1 MTYYLR
7 KYETQAEADQAW
19 KDQED
24 RKEAKLLADLEQ
36 DRKRARE
43 WTAACPIRMAD
54 EAFRARDMYKRYMRR
69 ELNMEMIREWG
80 HDHIYIQMGIDY
92 PLPLEHYKRERDAAI
107 VAKHGSEK
115 AYKQSLEREWR
126 AAVHRSRKRAGFI

>member
-36 DRKRARE
+36 DRKKIRE
-43 WTAACPIRMAD
+43 WTAACPIRTAQ
-54 EAFRARDMYKRYMRR
+54 EAYEKRELYKMYMRR

-80 HDHIYIQMGIDY
+80 RDHIYIKMGIDY
-92 PLPLEHYKRERDAAI
+92 PLPLEHYKRELDAAI

-115 AYKQSLEREWR
+115 AYIQSLSRDC
-126 AAVHRSRKRAGFI
+126 RSMFRRIRNK